1 MSEQDIKDLMLAID
15 VLISERLRY
24 SNDTCEQF
32 NERRERITDQI
43 LMVMKNNRK
52 LNGEASNE

>member
-1 MSEQDIKDLMLAID
+1 VSEQDIKDLMLAID